1 MDSMSTAEDHYLV
14 TTRLLTLLNV
24 SALSTKKR
32 KRDERQETLP
42 PAKKL
47 NAKKTSGVQISD
59 ATDQDI
65 SMGKEVSMTADGK
78 QGPIDEL
85 KEPESAPLLQHP
97 ILVTEAPCSCR

>member
-1 MDSMSTAEDHYLV
+1 MSTAEDHYLV

-32 KRDERQETLP
+32 KRDDERQETLP

-47 NAKKTSGVQISD
+47 NAKKASGVQISD

-65 SMGKEVSMTADGK
+65 SMGEEVSMTVNGK
-78 QGPIDEL
+78 PGPIDDL
-85 KEPESAPLLQHP
+85 KEPESAFIAVSH
-97 ILVTEAPCSCR
+97 TRD

>member
-1 MDSMSTAEDHYLV
+1 MSTAEDHYSV

-32 KRDERQETLP
+32 KRDDERQENLP

-97 ILVTEAPCSCR
+97 IRVTEAPCSCR